1 MILHVDMDAFYAA
14 VEQRDRPELR
24 GRPVV
29 VGGTGGRGVV
39 AAASYEARAFGVR
52 SAMPMVE
59 ARRLCP
65 QAAFL
70 PPRAERY
77 REVARRIREVL
88 AAFSPIVEPVS
99 IDEAFLDLAGTE
111 RLYGTPAAA
120 GQRLKERIFAAVG
133 LTASVGI
140 APNRFLA
147 KAASDFAKPDGL
159 TVIAPGEEAAF
170 LAVLPL
176 EKAPGVGPRMRERLS
191 RFGARF
197 LGELARIPEEE
208 LVALLG
214 AAGRRLAAL
223 ARGIDPTPVT
233 PPPPPR
239 SFGSECTLDRDTR
252 DRDRLA
258 RLLLAHAEAVA
269 AELRAAHAAARTIV
283 LKIRLADFSLK
294 TRRHTW
300 AMAASSSGELYRR
313 ALALLEGFPIAQP
326 VRLIG
331 LAAAGLV
338 AAGLPRQPSL
348 FGTEERR
355 SAEWERI
362 DRAMALIQERF
373 GEGTVGRASL
383 REPQKKPPSRPN
395 GGGRRPGRG

>member
-29 VGGTGGRGVV
+29 VGGTGRRGVV

-52 SAMPMVE
+52 SAMPMAA

-65 QAAFL
+65 QAAVL
-70 PPRAERY
+70 SPRPERY
-77 REVARRIREVL
+77 REVAHRIREVL
-88 AAFSPIVEPVS
+88 ASFSPIVEPVS

-111 RLYGTPAAA
+111 RLYGPPAAA
-120 GQRLKERIFAAVG
+120 GRLLKERIFAAVG

-159 TVIAPGEEAAF
+159 TVVAPGEEAAF

-191 RFGARF
+191 RFGVRF
-197 LGELARIPEEE
+197 LGELARIPEGE

-223 ARGIDPTPVT
+223 ARGVDPTPVA

-239 SFGSECTLDRDTR
+239 SFGSERTLDRDTR
-252 DRDRLA
+252 DRELLT

-269 AELRAAHAAARTIV
+269 AELRAANQAARTVV
-283 LKIRLADFSLK
+283 LKIRSADFSLT
-294 TRRHTW
+294 TRRRTW
-300 AMAASSSGELYRR
+300 ASPACSSRELYRR
-313 ALALLEGFPIAQP
+313 GLALLEGFTLARP

-331 LAAAGLV
+331 LAATGLV
-338 AAGLPRQPSL
+338 ATGPPRQPPL
-348 FGTEERR
+348 FGEERPR
-355 SAEWERI
+355 SAAWERV
-362 DRAMALIQERF
+362 DRAMASIRERF
-373 GEGTVGRASL
+373 GEEAVGRASL
-383 REPQKKPPSRPN
+383 REPRAKSPPAPQ

>member
-1 MILHVDMDAFYAA
+1 VILHVDMDAFYAA

-29 VGGTGGRGVV
+29 VGGMGGRGVV

-52 SAMPMVE
+52 SALPTAE

-65 QAAFL
+65 QAVFL
-70 PPRAERY
+70 APRPERY
-77 REVARRIREVL
+77 REVSRRIREVL
-88 AAFSPIVEPVS
+88 ASFSPIVEPVS

-111 RLYGTPAAA
+111 RLYGPPPAA
-120 GQRLKERIFAAVG
+120 GRLLKERIFAAVG

-176 EKAPGVGPRMRERLS
+176 EKAPGVGPRMRERLA
-191 RFGARF
+191 RFGVRF
-197 LGELARIPEEE
+197 LGELARIPEGE

-214 AAGRRLAAL
+214 AAGQRLAAL

-233 PPPPPR
+233 PPSPPR
-239 SFGSECTLDRDTR
+239 SLGSECTLDRDTR
-252 DRDRLA
+252 DRDLLA

-269 AELRAAHAAARTIV
+269 AELRAADAAARTVV

-294 TRRHTW
+294 TRRRTW
-300 AMAASSSGELYRR
+300 AAAASSSRELYRR
-313 ALALLEGFPIAQP
+313 ALALLEGFPLGQP

-338 AAGLPRQPSL
+338 AAGLPRQPPL
-348 FGTEERR
+348 FGEQGRR
-355 SAEWERI
+355 SAEWERV
-362 DRAMALIQERF
+362 DRAMASIQERF
-373 GEGTVGRASL
+373 GDGAVGRASL
-383 REPQKKPPSRPN
+383 REPRKTPAPGPR